1 MCGCEDPSSLGKPH
15 KTLLEHYFHVLLAK
29 LSSWR
34 PNQQSTENSVENSR
48 ARTCWPG
55 KEPSPRTA
63 TSQPGW
69 GSSSTWSHF
78 RPFYK
83 QYTTFYYN
91 WSLTEAV
98 YNQHLLFTKYMFIK
112 CLLWAMYR
120 MPWLTKS
127 SWPPARPQ
135 HDLLS
140 VLRTRWCSR
149 PRDHRGRSRPCRH
162 CQGCSSSGLGA
173 TESSP
178 PSFRFQLVRC
188 HCSRRPQRPKT
199 FWTAPTY
206 CSGIFIYLMAASP
219 IRVKF
224 HKVGV
229 ASILFC
235 LPFYVLITMPDPEEK
250 LNESF
255 YNSLNNSQERH
266 LFRIEIPG
274 KAWEADANTGHW
286 EQKPAIPVGNQTKI
300 ISLPERDLS
309 LGFKIA
315 SVIP

>member
-1 MCGCEDPSSLGKPH
+1 MKDKSSVAWKPYLCRRTSQGWQRVDVLLYLWLVMCGCEDPSSLEKPH

-34 PNQQSTENSVENSR
+34 PNQQSTENSVNSR

-98 YNQHLLFTKYMFIK
+98 YDQHLLFTKYMFIK

-120 MPWLTKS
+120 MPWLTKR

-149 PRDHRGRSRPCRH
+149 PRDHRGWSRPCRH
-162 CQGCSSSGLGA
+162 CQGCSSSGVGA
-173 TESSP
+173 TESTVLRVPACEMS
-178 PSFRFQLVRC
+178 LLWEAT
-188 HCSRRPQRPKT
+188 KT
-199 FWTAPTY
+199 QNLLNSTY
-206 CSGIFIYLMAASP
+206 LLQWYIYLFNGCFS
-219 IRVKF
+219 
-224 HKVGV
+224 H
-229 ASILFC
+229 
-235 LPFYVLITMPDPEEK
+235 
-250 LNESF
+250 
-255 YNSLNNSQERH
+255 
-266 LFRIEIPG
+266 
-274 KAWEADANTGHW
+274 
-286 EQKPAIPVGNQTKI
+286 
-300 ISLPERDLS
+300 
-309 LGFKIA
+309 
-315 SVIP
+315 